1 MQLSSALYIISAIDG
16 ANEWCDMFKTQVS
29 NYIRV
34 ARRFIIID
42 LERKIEAD
50 INFIKE
56 IPITA

>member
-16 ANEWCDMFKTQVS
+16 ANEWCDMFKTQMS

-34 ARRFIIID
+34 ARRFIID